1 VPELQLD
8 QIQNNAKCPS
18 VWWGSS
24 CVFEG
29 WGSSDCRPDL
39 ALRSQML
46 MSQLYIWLDMADI
59 RRRLAAHIPEAR
71 KALLLTEI
79 DRVGQVNPNFSTVL
93 DTLLYAL
100 IIVPSELEQDLQRVL
115 FWTIV
120 SRVSSLVSL
129 WPFGNPSLP
138 ISIFRRF
145 YYCVEVWVMK
155 G

>member
-1 VPELQLD
+1 
-8 QIQNNAKCPS
+8 
-18 VWWGSS
+18 
-24 CVFEG
+24 
-29 WGSSDCRPDL
+29 
-39 ALRSQML
+39 ML

-93 DTLLYAL
+93 DTLLYTL

-129 WPFGNPSLP
+129 
-138 ISIFRRF
+138 
-145 YYCVEVWVMK
+145 
-155 G
+155 

>member
-1 VPELQLD
+1 MARGSTSSDICKLHIFEYHVHSLHTQIVPELQLD

-93 DTLLYAL
+93 LHSFVCSYHCAK
-100 IIVPSELEQDLQRVL
+100 
-115 FWTIV
+115 WT
-120 SRVSSLVSL
+120 RARLA
-129 WPFGNPSLP
+129 
-138 ISIFRRF
+138 
-145 YYCVEVWVMK
+145 K
-155 G
+155 GVILDYSQ